1 MPMPQGS
8 VFISVVYLLVFGGCA
23 QSGTAVRPASNSVHL
38 AFSDVLLSQL
48 SDPAED
54 NASEGITPGGD
65 ERAQGAAEEAV
76 PRGSLPQRALDQ
88 EILYKF
94 LLSEIAGQRG
104 NAQLAAQGYYDLAK
118 STRDPRLA
126 KRAAE
131 AASHAKMNALAL
143 DAALLWYDT
152 DKGNKQAQQ
161 ALANAFVSAN
171 KLQEAKPHLQQLIAK
186 ESNPVQA
193 LLQLNNLLS
202 RHQDKNAVLTL
213 VRDVAKSY
221 PKAPEAH
228 FAVAQAAVGASK
240 FDVAS
245 AEIKEALKLK
255 PDWEAA
261 HLFNAQL
268 IQQSESPAKAQ
279 EYLRGVVEQYPKA
292 KDLRLAYA
300 RALVNGKQLPAAKAQ
315 YEKLLEELPNHA
327 DLVVTTGLISLQLN
341 DFPSAER
348 YLKRALDLNY
358 KDPEAIKFY
367 LGQTFEEQ
375 KRTGEAMKW
384 YQSVE
389 GGEQYVSAHTRYAFF
404 LAKQNKLSEAR
415 QHLKQVRAEDEEQRI
430 QLTQAEAHILRE
442 AKSFQESYDLLKKA
456 LEGKPDH
463 LYLLYDLAM
472 VAERLQ
478 KIDVL
483 ESSLRRVIQLKPDH
497 AQAYNALGYT
507 LADRNERLPEAK
519 QYVEKALK
527 LSPGDAFILDSLG
540 WVHYRMGN
548 HKEGLEYLQQAFA
561 QRQDPEIAAHLGE
574 VLWKNGRQADAEKI
588 WRDSLKE
595 HPENDV
601 LVDTV
606 KRFLR

>member
-8 VFISVVYLLVFGGCA
+8 LVAFLVFLMMFAGCA
-23 QSGTAVRPASNSVHL
+23 QSGITARPMADQSQP
-38 AFSDVLLSQL
+38 AFADVLLSQFN
-48 SDPAED
+48 DPGD
-54 NASEGITPGGD
+54 DDSSEGIAPGMD
-65 ERAQGAAEEAV
+65 ERARSVLADAPSHSA
-76 PRGSLPQRALDQ
+76 LPARSLDQ

-118 STRDPRLA
+118 STKDPRLA
-126 KRAAE
+126 KRATE
-131 AASHAKMNALAL
+131 AAFYAKMNALAL
-143 DAALLWYDT
+143 DAAMLWYET
-152 DKGNKQAQQ
+152 DKGSKQAQQ
-161 ALANAFVSAN
+161 ALTNALVSSN
-171 KLQEAKPHLQQLIAK
+171 KLQEAKPHLLQLIAS
-186 ESNPVQA
+186 EGNPGQA

-202 RHQDKNAVLTL
+202 RHQYMAAVLAL
-213 VRDVAKSY
+213 VMDVAKSY

-228 FAVAQAAVGASK
+228 FAVAQAAVGAGK
-240 FDVAS
+240 AELAGVEIREAI
-245 AEIKEALKLK
+245 EIKPE
-255 PDWEAA
+255 WEAA

-268 IQQSESPAKAQ
+268 IQQSESAAKAQ
-279 EYLRGVVEQYPKA
+279 EYLRGVVERYPKA
-292 KDLRLAYA
+292 KDLRLSYA
-300 RALVNGKQLPAAKAQ
+300 RALVSGKQLPEAKTQ

-341 DFPSAER
+341 DFSAAER
-348 YLKRALDLNY
+348 HLRRALDLNY
-358 KDPEAIKFY
+358 KDPEAVKFY

-375 KRTGEAMKW
+375 KRMDEAMTW
-384 YQSVE
+384 YRSVD
-389 GGEQYVSAHTRYAFF
+389 GGDQYIPAQTRYAF
-404 LAKQNKLSEAR
+404 LLSKQKKLSEAR
-415 QHLKQVRAEDEEQRI
+415 QHLKQVRAEDDEQKVQI
-430 QLTQAEAHILRE
+430 TQADAHLLRE
-442 AKSFQESYDLLKKA
+442 AKSFQESYDVLQRA

-463 LYLLYDLAM
+463 LDLLYDLAM

-548 HKEGLEYLQQAFA
+548 NKEGLEFLQQAFA
-561 QRQDPEIAAHLGE
+561 QRPDPEIAAHLGE
-574 VLWKNGRQADAEKI
+574 VLWKSGRQGDAEKI

-595 HPENDV
+595 HPENDL

-606 KRFLR
+606 KRFLP

>member
-1 MPMPQGS
+1 MTIPQGS
-8 VFISVVYLLVFGGCA
+8 LVVSLVSLLMFAGCA
-23 QSGTAVRPASNSVHL
+23 QSGTALKPAAVPHQA
-38 AFSDVLLSQL
+38 AFADVLLSQL
-48 SDPAED
+48 SDPDDD
-54 NASEGITPGGD
+54 NASEGIQPAMEDRAPSVLTDASQRSALP
-65 ERAQGAAEEAV
+65 ER
-76 PRGSLPQRALDQ
+76 SLDQ

-126 KRAAE
+126 KRATE
-131 AASHAKMNALAL
+131 TASFAKMNALAL
-143 DAALLWYDT
+143 DAAMLWYDI

-161 ALANAFVSAN
+161 ALTSALVSSN
-171 KLQEAKPHLQQLIAK
+171 KLQEAKPHLQQLIAR
-186 ESNPVQA
+186 ESNPAQA

-202 RHQDKNAVLTL
+202 RHQDKAAVLAL
-213 VRDVAKSY
+213 VKEVAKSY
-221 PKAPEAH
+221 PRAPEAH

-240 FDVAS
+240 LDVA
-245 AEIKEALKLK
+245 AVEIKEALKLK

-261 HLFNAQL
+261 HLFSAQL
-268 IQQSESPAKAQ
+268 IQQSESAAKAQ
-279 EYLRGVVEQYPKA
+279 EYLRGAVEQYPKA

-341 DFPSAER
+341 DFPAAENH
-348 YLKRALDLNY
+348 LKRALELNY

-375 KRTGEAMKW
+375 KRLDEAMKW

-389 GGEQYVSAHTRYAFF
+389 GGDQYISAHTRYAF
-404 LAKQNKLSEAR
+404 LLSKQNKLSEAR
-415 QHLKQVRAEDEEQRI
+415 QHLKQVRAEDDEQKI
-430 QLTQAEAHILRE
+430 QLAQAEALLLRE
-442 AKSFQESYDLLKKA
+442 AKSFQESFDVLKKA

-463 LYLLYDLAM
+463 LDLLYDLAM

-548 HKEGLEYLQQAFA
+548 NKEGLEYLQQAFA

-574 VLWKNGRQADAEKI
+574 ILWKNGRQGDAEKV

>member
-1 MPMPQGS
+1 MPMPQG
-8 VFISVVYLLVFGGCA
+8 VVCIVCLLVFSGCA
-23 QSGTAVRPASNSVHL
+23 QSGTATRPVTNTVPP

-48 SDPAED
+48 NDPGED
-54 NASEGITPGGD
+54 NASEGLAPGTD
-65 ERAQGAAEEAV
+65 ERAQGSAEDAI
-76 PRGSLPQRALDQ
+76 PRSVLPQRSLDQ

-131 AASHAKMNALAL
+131 AASYAKMNALAL
-143 DAALLWYDT
+143 DAAMLWYDT

-161 ALANAFVSAN
+161 ALTNALVSAN

-186 ESNPVQA
+186 ESNPAQA
-193 LLQLNNLLS
+193 LLQINNLLS

-240 FDVAS
+240 FDVA
-245 AEIKEALKLK
+245 ATEIKEALKLK

-268 IQQSESPAKAQ
+268 IQQSDSAAKAQ
-279 EYLRGVVEQYPKA
+279 EYLRSAVEQYPKA

-300 RALVNGKQLPAAKAQ
+300 RALVNDKQLPAAKAQ

-327 DLVVTTGLISLQLN
+327 DLVVTTGLISLQLD
-341 DFPSAER
+341 DFPAAER
-348 YLKRALDLNY
+348 YLKHALDLNY
-358 KDPEAIKFY
+358 KDPEAVKFY
-367 LGQTFEEQ
+367 LGQTYEEQ
-375 KRTGEAMKW
+375 KRTDEAMKW

-389 GGEQYVSAHTRYAFF
+389 GGDQYVSAHTRYAF
-404 LAKQNKLSEAR
+404 LLSKQNKLSEAR
-415 QHLKQVRAEDEEQRI
+415 QYLKQVRAEDEEQRI
-430 QLTQAEAHILRE
+430 QLTQAEAHLLRE

-463 LYLLYDLAM
+463 LDLLYDLAM

-519 QYVEKALK
+519 QYVERALK
-527 LSPGDAFILDSLG
+527 LSPGDAFILDSMG

-588 WRDSLKE
+588 WRESLKE